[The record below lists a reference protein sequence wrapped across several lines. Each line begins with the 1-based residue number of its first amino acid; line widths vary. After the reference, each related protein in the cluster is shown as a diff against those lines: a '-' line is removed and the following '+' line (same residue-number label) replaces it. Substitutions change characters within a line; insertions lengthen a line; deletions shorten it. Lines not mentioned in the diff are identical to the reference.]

1 MHLHSIPDST
11 MLGEA
16 SAPLRALPCPPS
28 RPPRLHWLDS
38 ALQAPSWPPALRS
51 RAAHLPGEEGS
62 ETAWTMSVDSAS
74 STLALLRGPQGPHLP
89 GAARCELRTF
99 STQLRCSEYAPGG
112 GRTSCRGGPLPA
124 RLQLEVSRRREG
136 EEKPAKVVV
145 VVQGWVG
152 KEFPDMRQSE
162 REIKFISGFS
172 SHSWSRSMWS

>member
-1 MHLHSIPDST
+1 

-74 STLALLRGPQGPHLP
+74 STLVRNSLFL
-89 GAARCELRTF
+89 
-99 STQLRCSEYAPGG
+99 APGQPG
-112 GRTSCRGGPLPA
+112 KKTKHRHRLFPRTHRA
-124 RLQLEVSRRREG
+124 Q
-136 EEKPAKVVV
+136 
-145 VVQGWVG
+145 Q
-152 KEFPDMRQSE
+152 
-162 REIKFISGFS
+162 ISL
-172 SHSWSRSMWS
+172 